1 VQGGL
6 PGELHKLWRASD
18 SDSYH
23 VEYGFSCMGY
33 EIAGGI
39 GVKMALPERDVVV
52 MVGDGSYLMLNSEI
66 ATSIA
71 LQQKLIIVLLDN
83 RGFGCINRLQTSLG
97 GKGYN
102 NLLDSSY
109 GNNTVPQIDFV
120 QHAASLGALA
130 EKVESI
136 DDLPGALQ
144 RARNSPRTCVIVIDT
159 DPVASTSAGGTWWD
173 VPGAEV
179 SGNDAIRAAAK
190 SYSQQQR
197 KR

>member
-1 VQGGL
+1 L
-6 PGELHKLWRASD
+6 K
-18 SDSYH
+18 
-23 VEYGFSCMGY
+23 
-33 EIAGGI
+33 
-39 GVKMALPERDVVV
+39 
-52 MVGDGSYLMLNSEI
+52 
-66 ATSIA
+66 
-71 LQQKLIIVLLDN
+71 QKLIIVVLDN

-120 QHAASLGALA
+120 QHDASLGALA

-173 VPGAEV
+173 VPVAEV